1 MLGIQEALVLFSE
14 VVLSGYPLLIKLVDT
29 SVFFQVGLRMAVF
42 TGMAALSSL
51 VTGVPLPT
59 ISSLLTTETA
69 AVGAMNLV
77 HVAGSY
83 IGFEQLA
90 GGNAMALFY
99 TYPIFNILGAA
110 LAFGERIPISSLP
123 WIALA
128 AVGAIALSAPTAANW
143 TAVGVIGA
151 LIAALTETGIYL
163 WFKQH
168 EAGDEPVSTTMEHH
182 KETPWR
188 KMIQMY
194 GSSGVFWLIGA
205 VIAGALGWIGSRTF
219 RVGGS
224 GLSSILLFNAIIGF
238 GGYALRFFLIPR
250 VSTVIFSALSFFGVI
265 SAYLLSWMF
274 AGEVPS
280 LTQMLGAVAIMVANA
295 VLVTRETL

>member
-1 MLGIQEALVLFSE
+1 MLGVQEALVLFSE

-42 TGMAALSSL
+42 TGMAALASL
-51 VTGVPLPT
+51 VTAVPLPA
-59 ISSLLTTETA
+59 IGSLLTAETA
-69 AVGAMNLV
+69 AVGALNLV

-83 IGFEQLA
+83 VGFEQLA

-110 LAFGERIPISSLP
+110 LAFGERIPLTSLP

-128 AVGAIALSAPTAANW
+128 AAGAVALSAPTAANW
-143 TAVGVIGA
+143 TAVGVVGA
-151 LIAALTETGIYL
+151 LVAALTETGIYL

-168 EAGDEPVSTTMEHH
+168 ETGDKPEEGGTEHT
-182 KETPWR
+182 ETPWH

-194 GSSGVFWLIGA
+194 GASGVFWLVGA
-205 VIAGALGWIGSRTF
+205 AMAAALGWIGARTF
-219 RVGGS
+219 RVGGG
-224 GLSSILLFNAIIGF
+224 GLSSILLFNAIVGF

-265 SAYLLSWMF
+265 SAYLLSWIF

-280 LTQMLGAVAIMVANA
+280 LTQMLGAVAIMVANG
-295 VLVTRETL
+295 VLVTRENV

>member
-1 MLGIQEALVLFSE
+1 MLGIQEVLVLFSE

-42 TGMAALSSL
+42 TGMAALASV
-51 VTGVPLPT
+51 VTGIALPS
-59 ISSLLTTETA
+59 IGSLLTAETV
-69 AVGAMNLV
+69 AVGALNLL
-77 HVAGSY
+77 HVTGSY
-83 IGFEQLA
+83 VGFEQLA

-110 LAFGERIPISSLP
+110 LAFGERIPLRSLP
-123 WIALA
+123 WIGLA
-128 AVGAIALSAPTAANW
+128 AAGAVALSAPTAANW
-143 TAVGVIGA
+143 TAVGVVGA

-168 EAGDEPVSTTMEHH
+168 ETGAATEGNHS
-182 KETPWR
+182 ETPWR
-188 KMIQMY
+188 KMMQMY
-194 GSSGVFWLIGA
+194 GSSGVFWLAGA
-205 VIAGALGWIGSRTF
+205 AVAAALGWIGSQTF

-224 GLSSILLFNAIIGF
+224 GLSSILLFNAIVGF

-250 VSTVIFSALSFFGVI
+250 VSTVIFSALSFFGVV
-265 SAYLLSWMF
+265 SAYLLSWLF

-280 LTQMLGAVAIMVANA
+280 ATQMVGAAAIMVANA
-295 VLVTRETL
+295 VLVTRENV

>member
-1 MLGIQEALVLFSE
+1 MLGVQEALVLFSE

-42 TGMAALSSL
+42 TGMAALAAI
-51 VTGVPLPT
+51 VTGVALPT
-59 ISSLLTTETA
+59 MGSLLTAETA
-69 AVGAMNLV
+69 AVGALNLL
-77 HVAGSY
+77 HVTGSY
-83 IGFEQLA
+83 VGFEQLA

-110 LAFGERIPISSLP
+110 LAFGEQIPLRSLP
-123 WIALA
+123 WIGLA
-128 AVGAIALSAPTAANW
+128 AAGAVALSAPTAANW
-143 TAVGVIGA
+143 TAAGVVGA
-151 LIAALTETGIYL
+151 LVAALTETGIYL

-168 EAGDEPVSTTMEHH
+168 EAGDEPGAAKSGHS
-182 KETPWR
+182 ETPWR

-194 GSSGVFWLIGA
+194 GSSGVFWLVGA
-205 VIAGALGWIGSRTF
+205 AVAAALGWIGSQTF

-224 GLSSILLFNAIIGF
+224 GLSSILLFNAIVGF

-265 SAYLLSWMF
+265 SAYLLSWLF

-280 LTQMLGAVAIMVANA
+280 ATQLAGAAAIMVANA
-295 VLVTRETL
+295 VLVTRENV

>member
-1 MLGIQEALVLFSE
+1 MLGVQEALVLFSE

-51 VTGVPLPT
+51 LTTVPLPA
-59 ISSLLTTETA
+59 IGSLLTAETV
-69 AVGAMNLV
+69 AVGALNLV

-83 IGFEQLA
+83 IGFEQLP

-128 AVGAIALSAPTAANW
+128 AVGAVTLSAPTATNW
-143 TAVGVIGA
+143 TAMGVVGA
-151 LIAALTETGIYL
+151 LIAAFTETGIYL
-163 WFKQH
+163 WFKQQD
-168 EAGDEPVSTTMEHH
+168 AGDTATMTS
-182 KETPWR
+182 ETPWR

-194 GSSGVFWLIGA
+194 GASGVFWIIGA
-205 VIAGALGWIGSRTF
+205 VIAAALGWIGARTF
-219 RVGGS
+219 RVGS
-224 GLSSILLFNAIIGF
+224 GGMSSILLFNAIVGF

-280 LTQMLGAVAIMVANA
+280 LTQMLGAIAIMVANG
-295 VLVTRETL
+295 VLVTRENV